1 MIFSE
6 KVMNL
11 RKQKGWS
18 QEELAEK
25 LDISRQSVSKWESGQ
40 SIPDI
45 DRILALSR
53 LFNVSTDYLLKDE
66 LEQDGS
72 HTSDQDGADEDNRPQ
87 ARSVSL
93 EEANSYLDLVKRIS
107 VFMALAVALFAIIP
121 VPTAL
126 GYVYIND
133 DRLAETLGGVMLF
146 ILLAISAAII
156 ILCRAKLSKYSYLNW
171 EYIRL
176 QYGVEG
182 IVAKRM
188 EDFSKIFRISIT
200 AGTSLCILGFIPL
213 ILFEGEEKAEYFWSA
228 VWFILVAVAVFL
240 FVWSSTIQNSFKKLL
255 NQKNFIKDILWN
267 RSQRLMSGIYWC
279 IATAIFLILYVAGKE
294 NIANGEFDHN
304 GYMVMFFPVAG
315 ILYGALL
322 CLMKLIYSYYQMAK
336 KHIK

>member
-45 DRILALSR
+45 DRILALSK

-66 LEQDGS
+66 LEQDGLP
-72 HTSDQDGADEDNRPQ
+72 TSEQDGLGEDSRPK
-87 ARSVSL
+87 ARSISL
-93 EEANSYLDLVKRIS
+93 EEANTYLDLVRKLS
-107 VFMALAVALFAIIP
+107 VFVALAVALFVMIP

-126 GYVYIND
+126 GYVYINN
-133 DRLAETLGGVMLF
+133 DRMAETFGGVMIF
-146 ILLAISAAII
+146 ILLAIGAAII
-156 ILCRAKLSKYSYLNW
+156 ILCRMRLSKYSYLNW
-171 EYIRL
+171 EYIKL

-182 IVAKRM
+182 VVAKRM

-200 AGTSLCILGFIPL
+200 VGTVLCILGFVPL
-213 ILFEGEEKAEYFWSA
+213 VLFEGEEKAEYFWSA
-228 VWFILVAVAVFL
+228 VWFILVAAAVFL

-255 NQKNFIKDILWN
+255 NQKNFIKDVLWN
-267 RSQRLMSGIYWC
+267 KNQRLVSGIYWC
-279 IATAIFLILYVAGKE
+279 IATAVFLILYITSKE
-294 NIANGEFDHN
+294 GDYSYN
-304 GYMVMFFPVAG
+304 GYVVMFFPVAG

-322 CLMKLIYSYYQMAK
+322 CLMKLIYSYFQMAR
-336 KHIK
+336 KHKDN